1 MAESSTSLEKRPTRS
16 AESLAAAMGQ
26 PGVAARMGKP
36 ALSIRGLTKTYASG
50 TQALKGVSLDI
61 PEGDFFALLGPNG
74 AGKTTVIGI
83 VMGLVTKSAGTV
95 SVFGHDIDR
104 DHARARKFIG
114 VVPQEL
120 NFNIFEKVMDI
131 VVNQGGYY
139 GIPRKVALARA
150 EEILH
155 PLGLWEKRWEV
166 GRTLSGGMKRRL
178 MIARALI
185 HKPQFLILDE
195 PTAGVDVELR
205 RGMWDYLRSLRDSG
219 TTILLTTHYL
229 EEAEQLCKH
238 AAIINRGEIIA
249 SGTIKDILARLKSE
263 RVTLDLGLPV
273 ADRAVTLLPTH
284 RPVVVDPSTIEVE
297 VGEGLGIGA
306 AVVTL
311 QDNGIPVQMV
321 RPKSGRLEEVFLRLT
336 TGNGGGA

>member
-1 MAESSTSLEKRPTRS
+1 MGRP
-16 AESLAAAMGQ
+16 AAQAPTGR
-26 PGVAARMGKP
+26 A
-36 ALSIRGLTKTYASG
+36 ALSIRNLTKTYASG

-61 PEGDFFALLGPNG
+61 AEGDFFALLGPNG

-83 VMGLVTKSAGTV
+83 VMGLVTKTAGTV

-139 GIPRKVALARA
+139 GIPRKVAIERA

-166 GRTLSGGMKRRL
+166 SRTLSGGMKRRL
-178 MIARALI
+178 MIARALV
-185 HKPQFLILDE
+185 HRPQFLILDE

-205 RGMWDYLRSLRDSG
+205 RGMWDYLRSLRESG

-238 AAIINRGEIIA
+238 AAIINHGEIIA

-263 RVTLDLGLPV
+263 RVTLDLAAP
-273 ADRAVTLLPTH
+273 AAQQAAALLAGY
-284 RPVVVDPSTIEVE
+284 RPVVVDPSTVEVE
-297 VGEGLGIGA
+297 VDEGRGIGP

-311 QDNGIPVQMV
+311 QDNDIPVQMV

-336 TGNGGGA
+336 SGNGGAP